1 MSEMSGTFT
10 ADAIGPPVPI
20 PDVPGADAGAEGLP
34 SRSVLSARQR
44 ILVESSAI
52 ADVALRTAVAS
63 VLSATVTPAVVA
75 NALRHVNEGS
85 ERSNLNFYAELA
97 AAHDPAKSFPAPTE
111 LPKVTSR
118 PASPLTEWVARG
130 TVDNIAFA
138 SGFRAINPT
147 MRQRWSALT
156 ANNIVHA
163 QHWRHRDGPRPTLCV
178 IHGFMGS
185 SYLLNGLFFSLP
197 WYYRSGYDVLLY
209 TLPFHG
215 QRAEKFSPFSGFG
228 YFTSGLSGFA
238 EAMAQAVYDFRSIV
252 DYLRHIGVDRIA
264 LTGISLGGYTS
275 ALLASVES
283 RLEAVIPNCP
293 VVMPAK
299 LFDEWF
305 PANKLVKLGLRLT
318 NISRDELIA
327 GLAYHGPLNYR
338 PLLPKDRR
346 MIITGLGD
354 RMAPPEHAVTL
365 WKQWDRCALHW
376 FPGSHLLHV
385 SQLDYLRRMTVSCR
399 ASCSTDGVGQ
409 RCPVGAGGRSRPVQP
424 GQQVGRSIGVPVES
438 AGGSRI
444 QGCQGWHVVSV
455 LREQAGHRCGAARPP
470 IGPQC
475 AGSGHRVAG

>member
-238 EAMAQAVYDFRSIV
+238 EAMAQ
-252 DYLRHIGVDRIA
+252 G
-264 LTGISLGGYTS
+264 
-275 ALLASVES
+275 SV
-283 RLEAVIPNCP
+283 
-293 VVMPAK
+293 
-299 LFDEWF
+299 
-305 PANKLVKLGLRLT
+305 
-318 NISRDELIA
+318 
-327 GLAYHGPLNYR
+327 
-338 PLLPKDRR
+338 
-346 MIITGLGD
+346 
-354 RMAPPEHAVTL
+354 
-365 WKQWDRCALHW
+365 
-376 FPGSHLLHV
+376 
-385 SQLDYLRRMTVSCR
+385 
-399 ASCSTDGVGQ
+399 
-409 RCPVGAGGRSRPVQP
+409 
-424 GQQVGRSIGVPVES
+424 
-438 AGGSRI
+438 
-444 QGCQGWHVVSV
+444 
-455 LREQAGHRCGAARPP
+455 
-470 IGPQC
+470 
-475 AGSGHRVAG
+475 